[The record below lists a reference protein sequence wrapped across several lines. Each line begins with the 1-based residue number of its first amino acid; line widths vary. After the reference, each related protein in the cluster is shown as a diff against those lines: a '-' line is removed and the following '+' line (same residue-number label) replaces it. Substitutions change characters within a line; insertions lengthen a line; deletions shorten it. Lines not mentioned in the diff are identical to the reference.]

1 MDISLQKIIPFTQA
15 RNKLSELID
24 RVRKEHFFVISRQN
38 RQKAVL
44 VDIDYFQSLQKE
56 LEQERLVQIE
66 ETLRAKFRKYSKK
79 ISTKGRSSFGRKNG
93 KKLTEEEAY
102 QLLSS
107 KKLEW

>member
-1 MDISLQKIIPFTQA
+1 MDISLQKIIPFTEA
-15 RNKLSELID
+15 RNKLSDLVD
-24 RVRKEHFFVISRQN
+24 RVRKEQFFIISKQN

-66 ETLRAKFRKYSKK
+66 ETLRSKFQKYTRK
-79 ISTKGRSSFGRKNG
+79 IKGG

-102 QLLSS
+102 QLFSGKPLT
-107 KKLEW
+107 W